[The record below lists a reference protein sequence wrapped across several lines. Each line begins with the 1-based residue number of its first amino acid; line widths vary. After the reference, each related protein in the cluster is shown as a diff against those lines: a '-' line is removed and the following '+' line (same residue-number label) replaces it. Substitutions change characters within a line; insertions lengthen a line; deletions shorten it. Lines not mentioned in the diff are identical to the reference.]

1 MVATA
6 DEFIPTRQSLLVR
19 LKNWDDQASW
29 KDFFETYWRLIYS
42 VARKAGLSDAE
53 AQEVVQETVISVAK
67 QMPTFH
73 YDPALGSFKAWL
85 MQITRRRITDQFRR
99 KHYQAGAQRRLKE
112 EPLDTTVIDQYAD
125 PASLDLETVWNEE
138 WEKRLFEAALERVK
152 GRVPALQ
159 YQTFH
164 LHVIKEVPARSVAQ
178 RLGLKLP
185 QVYFAKCKISA
196 LIRKEVAR
204 IETKGL

>member
-1 MVATA
+1 MADP

-19 LKNWDDQASW
+19 LKNWEDQASW

-42 VARKAGLSDAE
+42 VARKAGLNDAE
-53 AQEVVQETVISVAK
+53 AQEVVQETMISVAK
-67 QMPTFH
+67 QMPDFQ

-85 MQITRRRITDQFRR
+85 MQITRRRITDQLRR
-99 KHYQAGAQRRLKE
+99 KQYQAGGQRLPKE
-112 EPLDTTVIDQYAD
+112 QALGTTVINEFAD
-125 PASLDLETVWNEE
+125 PAGLDLENAWNQE
-138 WEKRLFEAALERVK
+138 WAKTLFDAALERVK
-152 GRVPALQ
+152 RRVPALQ

-164 LHVIKEVPARSVAQ
+164 LHVIKHVPAKSVAQ

-196 LIRKEVAR
+196 LIKKEIAWM
-204 IETKGL
+204 EKKGL

>member
-1 MVATA
+1 MTA
-6 DEFIPTRQSLLVR
+6 SDEFIPTRQSLLVR
-19 LKNWDDQASW
+19 LKNWEDQASW

-42 VARKAGLSDAE
+42 VARKAGLNDAE

-67 QMPTFH
+67 QMPNFQ

-85 MQITRRRITDQFRR
+85 MQITRRRIADQLRR
-99 KHYQAGAQRRLKE
+99 KQYQAGGQRLPKE
-112 EPLDTTVIDQYAD
+112 QALGTTVIEEFPD
-125 PASLDLETVWNEE
+125 PAGLDLEGAWNEE
-138 WEKRLFEAALERVK
+138 WEKTLCDAALERVK
-152 GRVPALQ
+152 RRVPALQ

-164 LHVIKEVPARSVAQ
+164 LHVIKNVPARSVAQ

-196 LIRKEVAR
+196 LIKKEIAWM
-204 IETKGL
+204 EKKGL